1 MSNLLSRYYEYYDM
15 CYNTFTTETRVFT
28 TNAKIYEVPGSFVTI
43 QLFKK
48 EAESS
53 GYGRNQKL
61 TFTLLELEQISS
73 QFDKIQDLT
82 ETKTQ
87 KTLEEKTMGKKSVRN
102 LKKIPGSKS

>member
-1 MSNLLSRYYEYYDM
+1 M
-15 CYNTFTTETRVFT
+15 CYNTSTTEKRVLT
-28 TNAKIYEVPGSFVTI
+28 TNAKIYEVPCSFVTI

-61 TFTLLELEQISS
+61 NFTLLELEQISS

-87 KTLEEKTMGKKSVRN
+87 KNSRGKNNGKKSVRK
-102 LKKIPGSKS
+102 LKNTTREQKLKT